1 MKGENRLNIKIR
13 LLYILI
19 VFAAVFSLN
28 TIKAS
33 AYGECG
39 GHAGTTRDNCGCF
52 DTSCDAHTAKSCGV
66 GIQCWLTSLTSKCD
80 GHAFGPSDI
89 TYSDTEETGSAIA
102 TCTTG
107 ADYQIIVYGTPSAY
121 CSRCGYAHTGNRT
134 VISQESGYAPATGH
148 TFSGYQYSAESH
160 WRICTDPHGH
170 YGSDRFPDSAGTYS
184 SETGTSPHTF
194 TDDDWVYNEDGTHY
208 RICPTCGYTENGTY
222 NFTIN
227 FNPNGGALIGSPS
240 KTMFGGSNMYNLG
253 TYAFRTGY
261 EFMGW
266 GNLPDWCETRYDPF
280 NDYKQAYQWAQICGT
295 SIQYYD
301 NYGTLYAQ
309 WERNIKFTFY
319 YWGGSGGTYTD
330 VIFTW
335 HNAESQAQTKNIP
348 GLGNAV
354 RLGQTWTYYGYDL
367 SNSSYRTDGNC
378 TIPASQ
384 TTITANVTDSD
395 RNYYAKYHT
404 TVTMTYVDYGTDK
417 QITRTDSKEAYM
429 NWDYSSHTEPS
440 FTTPTENTMKY
451 TEASARCKHSDN
463 NSLSTYTRCELCKQE
478 TWSSSGWA
486 FENTSS
492 TANINYAQG
501 ATIVGNSSG
510 HNNVN
515 RILYGRYSKIVR
527 LTFNSNGGTACS
539 TITYTRQA
547 NAYDVSAATV
557 QAYTLPASTY
567 VASSGVTK
575 YNFGAWTGTLVSPD
589 NDFNV
594 STSAAAYTNIVG
606 SNITANVL
614 NGESFQFV
622 PRVSDTIYASWTNQT
637 AQTSIEPKVT
647 VKKTAVWKTPTSDNS
662 AVDFDNLQ
670 NIDIDGKVVV
680 TLDITVENANGY
692 QLTNLSISDF
702 INTDMWIYSYVTSQ
716 SSNVNAMTYTNGGL
730 YLTLSDPSAASTT
743 YKATYELQLKEKYWD
758 VTEDTN
764 LYINKIPDLTKYLAS
779 VNTDGTLDYSNMYYC
794 ESKDAEK
801 SYVKASYTIYNGSI
815 RGTQRIVHYATPYV
829 VMRQVNWIPTVSLNY
844 GIGIESDTNNIYRDM
859 SSDYQNTYF
868 VKYDTKSSDSS
879 NSTFRLFELSQIR
892 RSYSTYQ
899 ITDNLMD
906 MRTAAKN
913 QEVIDNFLAIN
924 STRGSAW
931 SDTTAAKL
939 SSGFKIGELL
949 KVVKADNIRSSVTT
963 NGVIYKTAA
972 LTSYD
977 TVYAT
982 NQDGLKISIYP
993 FIRTTNSK
1001 TGKTYE
1007 TTRDT
1012 NTLKNKR
1019 IDLVIDAS
1027 DPIITPPSSGSDSM
1041 RTEDE
1046 DGNKWTESD
1055 GYMDINL
1062 VDKATNPSPATKT
1075 LTFKFEDE
1083 VSGVNSP
1090 YADNSDWID
1099 TSSKNVQITLERVDN
1114 DPIMIFD
1121 SGVVPT
1127 NQSNVVK
1134 VTYDSTNTMNKTG
1147 NIKVILDP
1155 ENKDILGHLRLT
1167 IKVIDNVSN
1176 YTVKTYDIYV
1186 FCLTGAVEIAD
1197 TLPDYNTRLLELNRF
1212 ANGELGSVNVSAGG
1226 YVDRVTVDFDA
1237 YLEKLYGIE
1246 LGTRK
1251 NFISDTAVSI
1261 NGDYPYTDA
1270 RNTGTSE
1277 DGSMT
1282 YLPYS
1287 MQVNTW
1293 GYTDDTLGGLKVK
1306 EVALNKYVSNVD
1318 NSILQK
1324 HLTDLIERYQGM
1336 NQGAS
1341 YDVEKGSDY
1350 AIVGSTL
1357 YTYPIMNGDSITSY
1371 ADKYELG
1378 GETYYDD
1385 VLYPAY
1391 VTLDGTKGITII
1403 YDSVA
1408 PDVSKSDENEL
1419 RRKIVASVED
1429 TTQIILS
1436 NWVQVGEG
1444 YLRPFMHYFYMP
1456 LDAEEKTASDP
1467 YYVTLTSY
1475 KDSEKEF
1482 VHSVTIRLSFYN
1494 DIEAIHKKLET
1505 YIKDN

>member
-1 MKGENRLNIKIR
+1 MKGEKKSRILKY
-13 LLYILI
+13 LLQICALFI
-19 VFAAVFSLN
+19 VLGCTA
-28 TIKAS
+28 IP
-33 AYGECG
+33 AYANNCG
-39 GHAGTTRDNCGCF
+39 GSYCECDYPNCAGKTCWFTDTDGCVGHRWQDAELISQTTRIEGTQTCTSGATKITTYTWRQTCSQDGCTGTRTRTEEYTEDLPQLQHVAGDWQDAGSLHKKYCINCG
-52 DTSCDAHTAKSCGV
+52 T
-66 GIQCWLTSLTSKCD
+66 QM
-80 GHAFGPSDI
+80 
-89 TYSDTEETGSAIA
+89 ESAIHVYNYW
-102 TCTTG
+102 
-107 ADYQIIVYGTPSAY
+107 DYYDVNGL
-121 CSRCGYAHTGNRT
+121 H
-134 VISQESGYAPATGH
+134 
-148 TFSGYQYSAESH
+148 YSN
-160 WRICTDPHGH
+160 CKDCGH
-170 YGSDRFPDSAGTYS
+170 YIEEAYS
-184 SETGTSPHTF
+184 F
-194 TDDDWVYNEDGTHY
+194 TV
-208 RICPTCGYTENGTY
+208 
-222 NFTIN
+222 NFDA
-227 FNPNGGALIGSPS
+227 NGGALIGSPS
-240 KTMFGGSNMYNLG
+240 KTMAGGSNMYNLG

-440 FTTPTENTMKY
+440 FTTLTENIMKY
-451 TEASARCKHSDN
+451 TEASARCKHSDD
-463 NSLSTYTRCELCKQE
+463 NSLGTYERCELCKQE

-614 NGESFQFV
+614 NGESFKFI

-662 AVDFDNLQ
+662 TVDFDNLQ

-680 TLDITVENANGY
+680 TLDITVTNTNNY
-692 QLTNLSISDF
+692 TLTKLSISDF
-702 INTDMWIYSYVTSQ
+702 INTDMWVYSYVTSQ
-716 SSNVNAMTYTNGGL
+716 SSNVETITYTQSNGGL

-743 YKATYELQLKEKYWD
+743 YKVTYELQLKETYWE
-758 VTEDTN
+758 VIEDTN

-868 VKYDTKSSDSS
+868 VKYDTKGTD
-879 NSTFRLFELSQIR
+879 STFRLFELSQIR

-1041 RTEDE
+1041 RTEDK

-1277 DGSMT
+1277 DSSMT

-1306 EVALNKYVSNVD
+1306 EVALNKYTQTVN
-1318 NSILQK
+1318 NSILK
-1324 HLTDLIERYQGM
+1324 EHLSDLIERYQGM